1 MITGGSRRSVLLV
14 CLVELLCAWSGGGIS
29 TQAFVAAGSGVAAC
43 RPEGGRAFRCLPHSA
58 ARQASKGLF
67 PSVARTPLPP
77 GGGVYEGEKNEKEKR
92 EESDFNRGVGK
103 VISTLRE
110 DYPVMFEEP
119 LDFDIYTPDLQL
131 RDPVSFFWVLV
142 LLVLLL
148 GFVMLFDAV
157 AVALHLRAA

>member
-1 MITGGSRRSVLLV
+1 MRLLMDGSRQAVLLV
-14 CLVELLCAWSGGGIS
+14 CLVKLLCVRSGGGVS
-29 TQAFVAAGSGVAAC
+29 TQAFISTAGGAAAAAVAAC
-43 RPEGGRAFRCLPHSA
+43 RPAGERALRCLPHSA

-77 GGGVYEGEKNEKEKR
+77 GGGVYEGEKNEREKR

-110 DYPVMFEEP
+110 NYPVMFDEP

-131 RDPVSFFWVLV
+131 RDPVSFS
-142 LLVLLL
+142 
-148 GFVMLFDAV
+148 
-157 AVALHLRAA
+157 